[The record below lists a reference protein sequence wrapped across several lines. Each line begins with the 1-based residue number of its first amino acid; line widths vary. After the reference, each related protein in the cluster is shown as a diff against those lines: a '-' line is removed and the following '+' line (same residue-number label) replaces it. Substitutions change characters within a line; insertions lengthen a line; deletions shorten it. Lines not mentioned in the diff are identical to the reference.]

1 MLSTGGSS
9 RLDPEDE
16 EEEGGEVVLEEVEEE
31 EEEEAEEQ
39 EERVDLEQETS
50 NISPSPASNDRVYQ
64 GLLPQHFNLPQ
75 KVAILTPLFPVCLS
89 I

>member
-16 EEEGGEVVLEEVEEE
+16 EEEGGEVVLEEVEE

-75 KVAILTPLFPVCLS
+75 KVAIFTPLFPVCLS